1 MSCMK
6 CGKATEDG
14 QAFCA
19 RCLEVMEDYPVKPDV
34 HIQLSSRSAEEA
46 NRKPSRK
53 SRPVREKRKTA
64 SLRKQIFWMW
74 AVIILLILALAA
86 SLGKEAVLPLEKA
99 PGQNYTYTEP
109 TT

>member
-6 CGKATEDG
+6 CGKHTEDG

-34 HIQLSSRSAEEA
+34 HIQLPTRRTEESS
-46 NRKPSRK
+46 KKQTRK
-53 SRPVREKRKTA
+53 SRPRKRRQA
-64 SLRKQIFWMW
+64 ESLRKQIGWMW
-74 AVIILLILALAA
+74 AVIVLLILVLAF
-86 SLGKEAVLPLEKA
+86 SLGREAVNPGSKP

>member
-6 CGKATEDG
+6 CGKAAEDG

-19 RCLEVMEDYPVKPDV
+19 RCLAVMESYPVKPDV
-34 HIQLSSRSAEEA
+34 HIQLPAHTAEETGKKPARKKRPARERSA
-46 NRKPSRK
+46 
-53 SRPVREKRKTA
+53 A
-64 SLRKQIFWMW
+64 SLRKQIGWMW
-74 AVIILLILALAA
+74 AAIVLLMLALAF
-86 SLGKEAVLPLEKA
+86 SWGKETVLPAEKA

>member
-6 CGKATEDG
+6 CGKTAEDG

-19 RCLEVMEDYPVKPDV
+19 RCLERMEDYPVKPDV
-34 HIQLSSRSAEEA
+34 HIQLPVRTGAESGKKTARKRRRERSAAE
-46 NRKPSRK
+46 
-53 SRPVREKRKTA
+53 
-64 SLRKQIFWMW
+64 LRKQIGWMW
-74 AVIILLILALAA
+74 AVIVLLLLALAF
-86 SLGKEAVLPLEKA
+86 SWGKEAVLPAGKA

>member
-6 CGKATEDG
+6 CGKAAEDG
-14 QAFCA
+14 QAFCV
-19 RCLEVMEDYPVKPDV
+19 RCLEGMEAYPVKPDV
-34 HIQLSSRSAEEA
+34 HIQLPSHSEEA
-46 NRKPSRK
+46 VRKKQSRK
-53 SRPVREKRKTA
+53 SRPVRRQRQEG

-74 AVIILLILALAA
+74 ALIILLALALAV
-86 SLGKEAVLPLEKA
+86 SLGKEAVLPAEKA

>member
-6 CGKATEDG
+6 CGKAVEDG

-19 RCLEVMEDYPVKPDV
+19 RCLEVMESYPVKPDV
-34 HIQLSSRSAEEA
+34 HIQLPSRSAEETH
-46 NRKPSRK
+46 KKQPRK
-53 SRPVREKRKTA
+53 SRPAGKRRQEGN
-64 SLRKQIFWMW
+64 LRKQIGWMW
-74 AVIILLILALAA
+74 AVIILLVLALAA
-86 SLGKEAVLPLEKA
+86 SLGKEAVLPTEKA

>member
-6 CGKATEDG
+6 CGKDTEDG

-19 RCLEVMEDYPVKPDV
+19 RCLEGMEAYPVKPDV
-34 HIQLSSRSAEEA
+34 HIQLPTHRAEESS
-46 NRKPSRK
+46 KKQTRK
-53 SRPVREKRKTA
+53 SRSRKQRQA
-64 SLRKQIFWMW
+64 ANLRKQIRWMW
-74 AVIILLILALAA
+74 ALIALLILALVA
-86 SLGKEAVLPLEKA
+86 SLGREAVIPAEKA

>member
-6 CGKATEDG
+6 CGKAIEDG

-34 HIQLSSRSAEEA
+34 HIQLPVHSAEES
-46 NRKPSRK
+46 NKKPSRK
-53 SRPVREKRKTA
+53 KRRERSVA
-64 SLRKQIFWMW
+64 GLRKQIGWMW
-74 AVIILLILALAA
+74 AVIVLLMLALAF
-86 SLGKEAVLPLEKA
+86 SWGREAVHPGSKA

>member
-6 CGKATEDG
+6 CGKDTEDG

-19 RCLEVMEDYPVKPDV
+19 HCLEGMEAYPVKPDA
-34 HIQLSSRSAEEA
+34 HIQLPNRKAEESS
-46 NRKPSRK
+46 KKQTRK
-53 SRPVREKRKTA
+53 SRSRKQRQA
-64 SLRKQIFWMW
+64 ANLRKQIRWMW
-74 AVIILLILALAA
+74 VVIVLLILALAA
-86 SLGKEAVLPLEKA
+86 SLGKEAVIPGSKP

>member
-6 CGKATEDG
+6 CGKHTEDG
-14 QAFCA
+14 QAFCV

-34 HIQLSSRSAEEA
+34 HIQLPVHSTEEINKKQARKKRRERERSAA
-46 NRKPSRK
+46 G
-53 SRPVREKRKTA
+53 
-64 SLRKQIFWMW
+64 LQKQIGWMW
-74 AVIILLILALAA
+74 AVIVLLMLALAFA
-86 SLGKEAVLPLEKA
+86 WGREAVHHGSKA

>member
-6 CGKATEDG
+6 CGKDTEDG

-19 RCLEVMEDYPVKPDV
+19 HCLEGMEAYPVKPDA
-34 HIQLSSRSAEEA
+34 HIQLPNRKAEESS
-46 NRKPSRK
+46 KKQTRK
-53 SRPVREKRKTA
+53 SRPRKQHQA
-64 SLRKQIFWMW
+64 AKLRKQIRWMW
-74 AVIILLILALAA
+74 AVIVLLILALAF
-86 SLGKEAVLPLEKA
+86 SWGKEAVIPGAKP

>member
-6 CGKATEDG
+6 CGKAAEDG

-19 RCLEVMEDYPVKPDV
+19 RCLEGMEAYPVKPDV
-34 HIQLSSRSAEEA
+34 HIQLPTHRTVESAKKQA
-46 NRKPSRK
+46 RK
-53 SRPVREKRKTA
+53 SRPRKQRQAA

-74 AVIILLILALAA
+74 AVIVLLLLALAF
-86 SLGKEAVLPLEKA
+86 SLGKETVI
-99 PGQNYTYTEP
+99 PGSNPPGENYTYTEP

>member
-6 CGKATEDG
+6 CGKAAEDG
-14 QAFCA
+14 QAFCV
-19 RCLEVMEDYPVKPDV
+19 RCLEVMEAYPVKPDV
-34 HIQLSSRSAEEA
+34 HIQLPNHSEEEV
-46 NRKPSRK
+46 RKKRSRK
-53 SRPVREKRKTA
+53 RRPVRRQRQEG

-74 AVIILLILALAA
+74 ALIILLALALAV
-86 SLGKEAVLPLEKA
+86 SLGKEAVLPAEKA

>member
-6 CGKATEDG
+6 CGKDTEDG

-19 RCLEVMEDYPVKPDV
+19 RCLEGMEAYPVKPDA
-34 HIQLSSRSAEEA
+34 HIQLPNHKAEESS
-46 NRKPSRK
+46 KKQTRK
-53 SRPVREKRKTA
+53 SRPRKQRQA
-64 SLRKQIFWMW
+64 ANLRKQIRWMW
-74 AVIILLILALAA
+74 AVIILLLLALAA
-86 SLGKEAVLPLEKA
+86 SLGRDTVIPEIKL

>member
-6 CGKATEDG
+6 CGKNTEEG

-19 RCLEVMEDYPVKPDV
+19 RCLEGMEAYPVKPDV
-34 HIQLSSRSAEEA
+34 HIQLPVHTAEESA
-46 NRKPSRK
+46 KKQSRK
-53 SRPVREKRKTA
+53 SRQRQQRQVA
-64 SLRKQIFWMW
+64 SLRKQIRWMW
-74 AVIILLILALAA
+74 AVIALLILALAF
-86 SLGKEAVLPLEKA
+86 SWGKEAVIPGSKP

>member
-6 CGKATEDG
+6 CGKAAEDG

-19 RCLEVMEDYPVKPDV
+19 RCLEVMEAYPVKPDV
-34 HIQLSSRSAEEA
+34 HIQLPSRSAEETH
-46 NRKPSRK
+46 KKQIRK
-53 SRPVREKRKTA
+53 SRPVRKRQEG

-74 AVIILLILALAA
+74 AVIILLVLALAA
-86 SLGKEAVLPLEKA
+86 SLGKEAVLPAEKA

>member
-6 CGKATEDG
+6 CGKDTADG

-19 RCLEVMEDYPVKPDV
+19 RCLEVMESYPVKPDV
-34 HIQLSSRSAEEA
+34 HIQLPAWTTRESPKKQTRK
-46 NRKPSRK
+46 NRPARK
-53 SRPVREKRKTA
+53 RQAA
-64 SLRKQIFWMW
+64 SLRKQIAWMW
-74 AVIILLILALAA
+74 ALIILLILALAA
-86 SLGKEAVLPLEKA
+86 SLGKEAVLPGSKP

>member
-6 CGKATEDG
+6 CGKAAEDG

-19 RCLEVMEDYPVKPDV
+19 RCLEGMEAYPVKPDV
-34 HIQLSSRSAEEA
+34 HIQLPNRRTEESSKKQA
-46 NRKPSRK
+46 RK
-53 SRPVREKRKTA
+53 SRPRKHRQAA

-74 AVIILLILALAA
+74 AVIVLLLLALAA
-86 SLGKEAVLPLEKA
+86 SWGRETVIPEIKL

>member
-6 CGKATEDG
+6 CGKAAEDG

-19 RCLEVMEDYPVKPDV
+19 RCLEVMEAYPVKPDV
-34 HIQLSSRSAEEA
+34 HIQLPSRSAEEA
-46 NRKPSRK
+46 NKKQTRK
-53 SRPVREKRKTA
+53 SRPVREKRQTA

-74 AVIILLILALAA
+74 VLVILLVLALAA
-86 SLGKEAVLPLEKA
+86 SLGKEAVLPGSKP